1 REGNPPT
8 APTPRA
14 RALPPPPPALRLPAR
29 LLTTTPSSLPAVSTR
44 RSPSV
49 MSSASGGLPPC
60 GSKLPNPRFYD
71 FVLRRWG
78 LMEELHVSGM
88 I

>member
-1 REGNPPT
+1 
-8 APTPRA
+8 
-14 RALPPPPPALRLPAR
+14 
-29 LLTTTPSSLPAVSTR
+29 TTTPSSLPAVSTR